1 MSKDLTYPKEGETR
15 SPNTSSMPSSDHTSR
30 SHPEPHRDV
39 RVYDDKGE
47 QCDKLHIPS
56 SK

>member
-1 MSKDLTYPKEGETR
+1 MSKDNRYPKEGEKR
-15 SPNTSSMPSSDHTSR
+15 SPNTSSMPSSNHTSK

-39 RVYDDKGE
+39 RVYDDKGD
-47 QCDKLHIPS
+47 QSDKLHIPA